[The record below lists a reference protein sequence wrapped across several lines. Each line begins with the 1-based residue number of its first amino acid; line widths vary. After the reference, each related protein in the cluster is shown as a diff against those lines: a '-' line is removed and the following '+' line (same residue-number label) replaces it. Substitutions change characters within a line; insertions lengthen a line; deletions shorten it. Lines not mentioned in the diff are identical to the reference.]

1 MSVCTCMSPLTSF
14 ADGLMLTQRNSC
26 CSFVGIFLG
35 PIISGSIAAHV
46 SWRWFFWACTI
57 AQGINLVTLL
67 LFFPETRRAAK
78 QRKPLKTQAVP
89 SDTNMGSNSEGK
101 SEESP
106 VHVES
111 APSNLSVEEG
121 IATDPCLGRGYPGK
135 GHFNIFQSSNGK
147 ALTAT
152 ILHVIIPIRLLFY
165 PIVFWA
171 AMTMG
176 AAANA
181 LLVVNLIQSQALAA
195 PPYNFDPASVGY
207 ANFALIV
214 GGIIALICAGP
225 FSDFV
230 AMRATKKNHGIRE
243 PEMRLPALIPFAAAA
258 LVGLVVSPRHFN
270 VFGVAAK

>member
-1 MSVCTCMSPLTSF
+1 M
-14 ADGLMLTQRNSC
+14 GL
-26 CSFVGIFLG
+26 FLG
-35 PIISGSIAAHV
+35 PIISGSVAAQV

-57 AQGINLVTLL
+57 AQGINLVML
-67 LFFPETRRAAK
+67 LFLFPETRRATK
-78 QRKPLKTQAVP
+78 QLKPLKTRVVL
-89 SDTNMGSNSEGK
+89 SDTNMDSNFEGN

-106 VHVES
+106 IHES
-111 APSNLSVEEG
+111 APPNLSVEEG
-121 IATDPCLGRGYPGK
+121 IATDPCLGRGYPSK

-152 ILHVIIPIRLLFY
+152 ILYVIIPVRLLFY

-176 AAANA
+176 APANA

-207 ANFALIV
+207 ANFALVV
-214 GGIIALICAGP
+214 GGIIALVCAGP

-243 PEMRLPALIPFAAAA
+243 PEMRLPALIPFVAAA
-258 LVGLVVSPRHFN
+258 LVGLVVSI
-270 VFGVAAK
+270 GKLW

>member
-1 MSVCTCMSPLTSF
+1 M
-14 ADGLMLTQRNSC
+14 GL
-26 CSFVGIFLG
+26 FLG
-35 PIISGSIAAHV
+35 PIISGSVAAQV

-57 AQGINLVTLL
+57 AQGINLATLL
-67 LFFPETRRAAK
+67 FLFPETRRAAR
-78 QRKPLKTQAVP
+78 QLKPLKTQAVLP
-89 SDTNMGSNSEGK
+89 DTNMDSNFEGN

-106 VHVES
+106 VHAES
-111 APSNLSVEEG
+111 APPNLSVEEG

-135 GHFNIFQSSNGK
+135 GHFNIFQPSNGK
-147 ALTAT
+147 ALTAA
-152 ILHVIIPIRLLFY
+152 ILHVIIPVRLLFY

-207 ANFALIV
+207 ANFALVV
-214 GGIIALICAGP
+214 GGIIALVCAGP

-243 PEMRLPALIPFAAAA
+243 PEMRLPALIPFVAAA
-258 LVGLVVSPRHFN
+258 LVGLVVGRRCFKAL
-270 VFGVAAK
+270 GVVAK